1 MSKNLQEPASI
12 WRQFLSL
19 GEDLLSQSDT
29 ASICRLLKDRVS
41 TQFNCQ
47 VELFL
52 AEPSYPLPGE
62 AFVPTIPS
70 IPCPEIV
77 KKVYRTKTAVGNN
90 AASKTIAVTS
100 KALPLITQETL
111 LAVLLVERP
120 EEDPF
125 STQEL
130 ELLDGIASY
139 AAISMQI
146 TRQVTLKNWRYDQIS
161 LVRSVSSQ
169 IANVLN
175 LDELCQRVTRL
186 IQTSFNY
193 YFVSIFTL
201 EPKTELLHFR
211 ASSSHG
217 QPGVNLSQVNI
228 ELGKGLIGTSAAEG
242 KEHISR
248 DVTKDPTFQFLDLLP
263 DTRAEAV
270 LPIMIE
276 NRVLGVLDVQS
287 DRFESFHESD
297 MLVLRSLADNIALA
311 VEGAR
316 LYNDLER
323 RAEQMNAILEVNY
336 AVSSILDLES
346 LLEEVVNLIHDRFN
360 YPFVHIFT
368 VHTGRRKVIY
378 QAGSGQRSRHLRMN
392 SFAYD
397 LDAPKGIIP
406 YVARTG
412 KPILVNDI
420 EKEPLYL
427 PSKLPPHDTQSEMT
441 IPLLFGTDVLGVLDI
456 QSDKAN
462 SFDELDLELFE
473 GLASGI
479 AIAVRN
485 ATLFRS
491 EKWRRQISD
500 SFQDV
505 AGLLS
510 ANIELSDLFDRIL
523 SELEKDLPCD
533 ASAIWL
539 LDEKPEKVNGALP
552 LRLAA
557 VHGVSRQRVIK
568 SRLDS
573 EEVRQSLDH
582 SLDKMTPTIRA
593 AEGPYG
599 PLGLALNFP
608 SNYSS
613 IAVPLRAGENVLGV
627 LTLAHHQDGRYGSEA
642 SAISSTFANYA
653 AIAIQNAKLFA
664 AAQKEAWSSTVLL
677 QVAEAA
683 QSITSEE
690 ELLNTM
696 CRLTPLLVGIDQC
709 AFYLFNENQES
720 FEMRAWYGFHPGEDE
735 LLINVVDSLPL
746 LKLKATASTIFVQDP
761 VNELKLPSLKHSE
774 EVNTVVLLPLLA
786 RDEVLGAFLISHR
799 ADTESGAE
807 NRIKDQ
813 TLAILQGISQQTSV
827 ALENIHLVETRQE
840 EAYITAVLLQVSQA
854 VVTQNNLQ
862 DILDT
867 IVHLMPIL
875 VGIETCVI
883 YLWDK
888 SSEKFSPSQAIAPNH
903 LLHQYLEEK
912 SFIPGEYPLLDELRE
927 TQKMVFCQLENP
939 DLPPDDWTK
948 AQSVSIGNIQTDLM
962 ENGSNWL
969 IGLPLSV
976 KGEFFG
982 GLVAIEKEVPP
993 RFQAK
998 RIELLNGVAQQ
1009 IALAVQD
1016 DRLKQEMIGQERMA
1030 KEMQLAKEIQ
1040 KSFFP
1045 DELPNAEG
1053 WNFDLRWNT
1062 AREVGG
1068 DFYDVFMTHDNRIAF
1083 SIADVSDKGMPAAL
1097 YMTVTRTL
1105 VRASAQSLHSPAR
1118 VLERVNE
1125 LLVMDSKDNGMFIT
1139 AVLAYLDPK
1148 TGDIEYAIAGHNL
1161 PLHYQA
1167 ANAEIAR
1174 LNKDGIAL
1182 GVIEEAKYR
1191 DQSLKMA
1198 SGDSLILYT
1207 DGVTETFSPE
1217 GKQFGE
1223 DGLIQTL
1230 QKVIKTHPRTV
1241 LTELDEQLKKFRV
1254 TDELSDDVTL
1264 ILIQRK

>member
-1 MSKNLQEPASI
+1 
-12 WRQFLSL
+12 
-19 GEDLLSQSDT
+19 
-29 ASICRLLKDRVS
+29 
-41 TQFNCQ
+41 
-47 VELFL
+47 
-52 AEPSYPLPGE
+52 
-62 AFVPTIPS
+62 
-70 IPCPEIV
+70 
-77 KKVYRTKTAVGNN
+77 
-90 AASKTIAVTS
+90 
-100 KALPLITQETL
+100 
-111 LAVLLVERP
+111 
-120 EEDPF
+120 
-125 STQEL
+125 
-130 ELLDGIASY
+130 
-139 AAISMQI
+139 
-146 TRQVTLKNWRYDQIS
+146 
-161 LVRSVSSQ
+161 
-169 IANVLN
+169 
-175 LDELCQRVTRL
+175 
-186 IQTSFNY
+186 
-193 YFVSIFTL
+193 
-201 EPKTELLHFR
+201 
-211 ASSSHG
+211 
-217 QPGVNLSQVNI
+217 
-228 ELGKGLIGTSAAEG
+228 
-242 KEHISR
+242 
-248 DVTKDPTFQFLDLLP
+248 
-263 DTRAEAV
+263 
-270 LPIMIE
+270 
-276 NRVLGVLDVQS
+276 
-287 DRFESFHESD
+287 
-297 MLVLRSLADNIALA
+297 
-311 VEGAR
+311 
-316 LYNDLER
+316 
-323 RAEQMNAILEVNY
+323 AILEVNY

-346 LLEEVVNLIHDRFN
+346 LLEEVVTLIHDRFN

-397 LDAPKGIIP
+397 LDAPRGIIP

-412 KPILVNDI
+412 KPILVNNI

-441 IPLLFGTDVLGVLDI
+441 IPLLFGNDVLGVLDI

-462 SFDELDLELFE
+462 SFDEQDMELFE

-573 EEVRQSLDH
+573 EEVSQTLDH
-582 SLDKMTPTIRA
+582 SLDKMTPSIRPVN
-593 AEGPYG
+593 GPYG
-599 PLGLALNFP
+599 PLGFALNFP

-664 AAQKEAWSSTVLL
+664 SAQKEAWSSTVLL

-709 AFYLFNENQES
+709 AFYLFNEKQES
-720 FEMRAWYGFHPGEDE
+720 FDMKAWYGFHPTPVE
-735 LLINVVDSLPL
+735 LNIKEVDSLPM
-746 LKLKATASTIFVQDP
+746 LKLHATASTIFVQDP
-761 VNELKLPSLKHSE
+761 INELKLPSLKHSE
-774 EVNTVVLLPLLA
+774 EENTVVLLPLLA

-799 ADTESGAE
+799 ADTETGAE

-888 SSEKFSPSQAIAPNH
+888 TTEKFQPSQAIAPNH
-903 LLHQYLEEK
+903 PLHQYLEEK
-912 SFIPGEYPLLDELRE
+912 SFLPGEYPLLDELRA

-939 DLPPDDWTK
+939 DLPPEGWTHTDC
-948 AQSVSIGNIQTDLM
+948 VTVTNGQTDML
-962 ENGSNWL
+962 ENGANWL
-969 IGLPLSV
+969 IGLPLYV

-1009 IALAVQD
+1009 ISLAVQD
-1016 DRLKQEMIGQERMA
+1016 DRLKLEMIGQERMA

-1040 KSFFP
+1040 KSFLP
-1045 DELPNAEG
+1045 DELPKADG

-1068 DFYDVFMTHDNRIAF
+1068 DFYDVFLTHDNRIAF

-1105 VRASAQSLHSPAR
+1105 VRASAQSLHTPAR

-1125 LLVMDSKDNGMFIT
+1125 LLVMDAKDNGMFIT
-1139 AVLAYLDPK
+1139 AVLAYLDPT
-1148 TGDIEYAIAGHNL
+1148 TGDLEYAIAGHNL

-1167 ANAEIAR
+1167 ASSEIFR

-1191 DQSLKMA
+1191 DQKLTLA
-1198 SGDSLILYT
+1198 HGDSLVLYT

-1217 GKQFGE
+1217 GEQFGE
-1223 DGLIQTL
+1223 DGLIKTL
-1230 QKVIKTHPRTV
+1230 LKVIKAHPNSV
-1241 LTELDEQLKKFRV
+1241 LNELDEKLQKFRV
-1254 TDELSDDVTL
+1254 SDELSDDVTL